1 MHYLPD
7 TPLRLARRVPDLGA
21 QQRTFR
27 DFDTFSTFKGPQYA
41 PTPSK
46 TALTT
51 APTQVIVRCI
61 LKLPA
66 HAQWQHWQ
74 RSRCSRWGMLLTVVD
89 EWSSTSAAS
98 PASAAS
104 LHGSNPLSLM
114 FSSFQLPREGF
125 ARLAQAQLQHPEHA

>member
-1 MHYLPD
+1 M
-7 TPLRLARRVPDLGA
+7 PLRPMRRGPDLGDPA
-21 QQRTFR
+21 TTHVFAILI
-27 DFDTFSTFKGPQYA
+27 FSTFKGPQYA
-41 PTPSK
+41 LTPSK

-74 RSRCSRWGMLLTVVD
+74 RSRCSRWHAAHRAPWSMI
-89 EWSSTSAAS
+89 WSSTSAAS

>member
-1 MHYLPD
+1 M
-7 TPLRLARRVPDLGA
+7 T

-51 APTQVIVRCI
+51 APTSGDSQVHI

-66 HAQWQHWQ
+66 HAQWQHTG
-74 RSRCSRWGMLLTVVD
+74 SAPGAPGGMLLTVVD
-89 EWSSTSAAS
+89 DMVVDLGRLSCICRLAAWQQ
-98 PASAAS
+98 PTE
-104 LHGSNPLSLM
+104 PDVQE

>member
-61 LKLPA
+61 LIEAASTCPVAALAALQVLQVGHAA
-66 HAQWQHWQ
+66 H
-74 RSRCSRWGMLLTVVD
+74 RSR
-89 EWSSTSAAS
+89 
-98 PASAAS
+98 
-104 LHGSNPLSLM
+104 
-114 FSSFQLPREGF
+114 
-125 ARLAQAQLQHPEHA
+125 